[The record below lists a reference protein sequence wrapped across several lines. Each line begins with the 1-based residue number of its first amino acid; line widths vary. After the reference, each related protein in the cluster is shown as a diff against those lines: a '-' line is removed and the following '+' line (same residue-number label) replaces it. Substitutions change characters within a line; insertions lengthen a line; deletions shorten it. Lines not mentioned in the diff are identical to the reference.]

1 VKIEMNARKR
11 WTVLSA
17 VMMLGLPMSALGQQ
31 PAMPPEV
38 SATQSATQPAAPVV
52 VAQSKADPG
61 VVSEGPAP
69 ATSVAQAASELSPQA
84 GWYLSTRLGIP
95 IRFYGEFWVDTGY
108 LNRENTQPGL
118 PNQNT
123 EYMTGRFVLGGIY
136 SRTFGNLTA
145 LAKLELLALVNDF
158 ADGKYG
164 EPHIQ
169 DAYVQLGTPLWD
181 VQVGRLLAWEVY
193 YRGQGIE
200 LYTAEEAGAAG
211 GPRLYLVDF
220 TRGQTNGPGQAAFH
234 LRPINWLSFELA
246 TVYGFETDQ
255 NSLGVRP
262 AIDLHLGRLQFVA
275 GAEYLSQKPVK
286 SGDQVETIA
295 KGYGARLQYIF
306 PYVTAG
312 VDFAQARVDVTGIN
326 GLVDAAKTLDKTSLG
341 GWVDLAF
348 WRNSFGAGYHRT
360 TQKNA
365 KGEENWQYQAFVS
378 YLYRLPI
385 EGLSVKAVYGWALA
399 HIQDVDANSEFENA
413 LKSVRLRIL
422 YQFN

>member
-1 VKIEMNARKR
+1 MKIEKIAGTPWMPLTAAL
-11 WTVLSA
+11 W
-17 VMMLGLPMSALGQQ
+17 LGLAGTVM
-31 PAMPPEV
+31 
-38 SATQSATQPAAPVV
+38 
-52 VAQSKADPG
+52 AQ
-61 VVSEGPAP
+61 ETTAP
-69 ATSVAQAASELSPQA
+69 AVPPAEPTAQAVPTEGRAIPVAQAAAELSPMA
-84 GWYLSTRLGIP
+84 GWYLPTRPAVPL
-95 IRFYGEFWVDTGY
+95 RLYGEFWVDTGY
-108 LNRENTQPGL
+108 MNRDNTQPGL

-123 EYMTGRFVLGGIY
+123 EYMTGRFVLGATY

-164 EPHIQ
+164 ESHVQ
-169 DAYVQLGTPLWD
+169 DVYLQVGTPLWD
-181 VQVGRLLAWEVY
+181 LQVGRLLAWEIY

-200 LYTAEEAGAAG
+200 LYSAEEAGASG

-234 LRPINWLSFELA
+234 LRPTDWLSFELA
-246 TVYGFETDQ
+246 GVYGFETEQ
-255 NSLGVRP
+255 NSLGIRP
-262 AIDLHLGRLQFVA
+262 AVDLHLGRLQLV
-275 GAEYLSQKPVK
+275 GGYEYLTQTPVK
-286 SGDQVETIA
+286 AGDKVETTA
-295 KGYGARLQYIF
+295 QGYGARLQYIF

-312 VDFAQARVDVTGIN
+312 VDASHATVDVTDIS
-326 GLVDAAKTLDKTSLG
+326 GLVNAAQTYDKTSVG

-348 WRNSFGAGYHRT
+348 WKNSFGAGYHRT

-378 YLYRLPI
+378 YLFRLPI

-399 HIQDVDANSEFENA
+399 HIQDADANSEYENA

-422 YQFN
+422 YQFR